1 MKHTASPSKPKRS
14 LYRLIILLFVSQ
26 VVIVSGLTG
35 YLAFHNGQL
44 AVAELASQL
53 RSEITLRIQ
62 QKLISYMETP
72 HLINQINADA
82 VRTGSLDIYRPDAL
96 RQHLWQQSRIKLFS
110 NSVGYIGLATEEP
123 NYYGVR
129 RLPDGTTK
137 FDSLI
142 TLKGGKYLETWF
154 ADEAGVYDRTE
165 TISKNPY
172 DPRIRPWYLLAQ
184 NAEKQVWT
192 DVFSYFSGKNIAI
205 SANQPL
211 YDTKNEFVGVAST
224 DLMLSEISDFLKG
237 LKIGKSGK
245 TFIMERS
252 GKLVT
257 SSILASPIRYDQFG
271 KVLSDKNSKVVRW
284 LATEI
289 ENEQI
294 RTAAQHLKRHF
305 NGFEH
310 IKGTHQLQFYL
321 DGQKEFIQVSA
332 LDDGRG
338 LDWLVVVVVP
348 EADFME
354 HIYKNTMTT
363 LILAGLALIIA
374 MIIGVFTAKSITK
387 PILSLNEAAKKLAQ
401 GQWEQNLPIQRGDEI
416 GELATSFNSMGQQL
430 KGLIE
435 NLEQKVAERTQ
446 QLSKA
451 FKSLKSS
458 QAQLVQSEKMASL
471 GQMVAGVAHEINTPL
486 GYVKGNV
493 ETSQDLFAVVEEL
506 LVEFEKLHKLLTQD
520 PDEAALAQQFA
531 VLDELIQSFHEDD
544 VLDDIKELSLDAVHG
559 VQEISKLV
567 MNLKNFSR
575 LDQAHEEDVDL
586 NKCIDSVLNIAHNL
600 LKHKVEV
607 KLQYADLPKIVCSP
621 SQINQVLLN
630 IITNAAQAI
639 EGKGIILIKTHFTNK
654 SVSVLIQDN
663 GAGID
668 KAHLEKIF
676 DPFFTTKPVGEG
688 TGLGLSISYR
698 IIQQHKGKI
707 KVTSQVGKG
716 TRFVIMLPLKT
727 DYSS

>member
-1 MKHTASPSKPKRS
+1 MKDTVLTPKKS
-14 LYRLIILLFVSQ
+14 LYQLIILLFVTQ

-44 AVAELASQL
+44 AVDELASQL
-53 RSEITLRIQ
+53 RTEITLRIQ

-82 VRTGSLDIYRPDAL
+82 VRTGSLDIYRPDAF

-110 NSVGYIGLATEEP
+110 NSVSYIGLATEEP
-123 NYYGVR
+123 DYYGVR

-137 FDSLI
+137 FDSLV
-142 TLKGGKYLETWF
+142 TLKGEKYLETWF
-154 ADEAGVYDRTE
+154 ADETGVYDRTE
-165 TISKNPY
+165 TISQKPY
-172 DPRIRPWYLLAQ
+172 DPRTRPWYLLAKE
-184 NAEKQVWT
+184 ADKQVWT
-192 DVFSYFSGKNIAI
+192 DVFAYFAGENIAI

-211 YDTKNEFVGVAST
+211 YDTKGQFVGVAST
-224 DLMLSEISDFLKG
+224 DLMLSEISEFLKS
-237 LKIGKSGK
+237 LKIGQSGE
-245 TFIMERS
+245 TFIMDRS

-257 SSILASPIRYDQFG
+257 SSVLASPIRYDEFG
-271 KVLSDKNSKVVRW
+271 QALRDKNSKVIRW
-284 LATEI
+284 LATKV

-294 RTAAQHLKRHF
+294 SKAAQHLKNHF
-305 NGFEH
+305 NGFEQ
-310 IKGTHQLQFYL
+310 ITGTHQLQFYL
-321 DGQKEFIQVSA
+321 NDKKEFIQVSA

-354 HIYKNTMTT
+354 HIYKNTFIT

-374 MIIGVFTAKSITK
+374 IIIGVYTAKSITK
-387 PILSLNEAAKKLAQ
+387 PVLSLNEAAKKLAQ
-401 GQWEQNLPIQRGDEI
+401 GQWEQDLPIQRGDEI

-430 KGLIE
+430 KELID
-435 NLEQKVAERTQ
+435 NLEHKVAERTQ

-493 ETSQDLFAVVEEL
+493 ETSQDLLTVVEEL
-506 LVEFEKLHKLLTQD
+506 LQAFEKLYQLLIEEEPNEQALAVQFETVGKLLQT
-520 PDEAALAQQFA
+520 
-531 VLDELIQSFHEDD
+531 FHEDD
-544 VLDDIKELSLDAVHG
+544 VLTDIKELSSDAVHG
-559 VQEISKLV
+559 VKEISTLV
-567 MNLKNFSR
+567 ANLKNFSR
-575 LDQAHEEDVDL
+575 LDQAHEEDVDV
-586 NKCIDSVLNIAHNL
+586 NQCIDSVLNIAHNL
-600 LKHKVEV
+600 FKHKVEV
-607 KLQYADLPKIVCSP
+607 KLHYANLPKIICSP

-639 EGKGIILIKTHFTNK
+639 EDKGVITIKTGFNDK
-654 SVSVLIQDN
+654 SVQVMIQDN
-663 GAGID
+663 GKGID
-668 KAHLEKIF
+668 KADLNKIF

-707 KVTSQVGKG
+707 KVTSRVGKG
-716 TRFVIMLPLKT
+716 TRFVIMLPLRT
-727 DYSS
+727 NYIS